1 MDAMADQIQQAFAR
15 EQERGVQPVTR
26 ANELPQSY
34 ESINDVW
41 LTDVLCRNVPG
52 ASVIGH
58 ALGPVDNGSSN
69 RRKVSVQYNSAGTA
83 AGLPQKLFCK
93 ASHSLEHRFVL
104 GMSGAAEFEANFYN
118 LIRDQV
124 TMEATSAVYARVD
137 PVSFNSMAILY
148 DISDEVSEF
157 CDHDTP
163 MSRERAVSQVR
174 TLAALHGAG
183 YAKEN
188 IRAQFGQFMKWP
200 DFFRR
205 CAAFGL
211 EDGCEQGFLDA
222 KEVIPARLFARAG
235 EIWGATLRSADVQSS
250 LPLTFCH
257 GDVHLKNWYIAG
269 DGTMGI
275 SDWQN
280 CHVGHWSRDIAYA
293 LSTALTV
300 ENRRA
305 WEREL
310 LAIYLDELA
319 ANGGPRVA
327 FDDAF
332 FQYRQQFM
340 TVLAWWTITL
350 HPAPGLPEM
359 QPRATSLNF
368 LERIST
374 AMDDLDTLDSLAF

>member
-1 MDAMADQIQQAFAR
+1 MDALADQIQKAFER
-15 EQERGVQPVTR
+15 EQERGIQSVVS

-34 ESINDVW
+34 ESITDTW
-41 LTDVLCRNVPG
+41 LTDVLCRKVPG
-52 ASVIGH
+52 AEVIGH
-58 ALGPVDNGSSN
+58 TLGPVDNGSSN
-69 RRKVSVQYNSAGTA
+69 RRKVGVQYNDAGISAA
-83 AGLPQKLFCK
+83 LPQKLFCK
-93 ASHSLEHRFVL
+93 ASHSLENRFVL

-118 LIRDQV
+118 KIREHV
-124 TMEATSAVYARVD
+124 NMEATRAVYARVD
-137 PVSFNSMAILY
+137 QVSFNAMAILL
-148 DISDEVSEF
+148 DISDEVSGF

-163 MSRERAVSQVR
+163 VSREMAESQMR

-183 YAKEN
+183 FAKAT
-188 IRAQFGQFMKWP
+188 IRAQFDQFMKWP

-211 EDGCEQGFLDA
+211 EDGCVQGFQDA
-222 KEVIPARLFARAG
+222 EEVIPARLFARSD
-235 EIWGATLRSADVQSS
+235 EIWSATLRSAEIQNS

-269 DGTMGI
+269 VGTMGI

-310 LAIYLDELA
+310 VAIYLDELA
-319 ANGGPRVA
+319 SNGGPRVA
-327 FDDAF
+327 FEDGF
-332 FQYRQQFM
+332 FQYRQQLM

-368 LERIST
+368 LERIAT
-374 AMDDLDTLDSLAF
+374 AIDDLDTLQVI